1 MSVIKENFV
10 RQTQTFSFS
19 SSNGFPFQILPDDPN
34 RLWASVLSDFSIDG
48 EAGITAN
55 AFAKV
60 GDPDICYMSGSQS
73 GLSFQT
79 YGTNALYIVGLTGS
93 STFAYNF
100 GLTTCVKISAPVL
113 NLGQDCRSATR
124 IITEC
129 GGGPVSFVS
138 GFAPLLPVDP
148 TRRRAYIRVDD
159 SNAFS
164 AVTDGVTAANFMPI
178 VPYFPG
184 WTVVEG
190 TEALAFA
197 DFGTGPTSAWWIVDR
212 EVPA

>member
-19 SSNGFPFQILPDDPN
+19 TSTGFPLQILPDDPN
-34 RLWASVLSDFSIDG
+34 RLWASVLSDFDNDDEVVIS
-48 EAGITAN
+48 AN
-55 AFAKV
+55 AFSKV
-60 GDPDICYMSGSQS
+60 GDPDGCYMSGSQS
-73 GLSFQT
+73 GLGFQT
-79 YGTNALYIVGLTGS
+79 YGTNALYIVGMTGGQ
-93 STFAYNF
+93 TQNF
-100 GLTTCVKISAPVL
+100 GLTTCVKIPAPVL
-113 NLGQDCRSATR
+113 NLGQDSRCATR

-138 GFAPLLPVDP
+138 GFAPLLPADP
-148 TRRRAYIRVDD
+148 TRRRAYIRVD
-159 SNAFS
+159 NTNLFS
-164 AVTDGVTAANFMPI
+164 AVTDGVVAANFMPI